1 MPASGA
7 GEVDVAVRDGQAL
20 ASMLDEVIAV
30 YRAVFCAPPY
40 HEDDRRVAEFI
51 ERLGQDAQRPR
62 FTAWTATTRRTGQL
76 VGFATAWPT
85 PQPFPTGR
93 AYDKVAHQLFPR
105 RLRDWLVGALEVD
118 ELAVLPAAQGQ
129 GIGTRLLNAASKATP
144 DRRAWLLTWA
154 YAPGA
159 VRFYRRRGW
168 HQITDPPPGSS
179 GVVVFL
185 SPDHP
190 GAIAHPSSF
199 PAP

>member
-51 ERLGQDAQRPR
+51 ERLGQEPNDRGSRPGPPPRATPVNWWGSPPPGPLPSRFPPDAP
-62 FTAWTATTRRTGQL
+62 TTRS
-76 VGFATAWPT
+76 PT
-85 PQPFPTGR
+85 NSSHGGSAPG
-93 AYDKVAHQLFPR
+93 
-105 RLRDWLVGALEVD
+105 WWGALEVD

-129 GIGTRLLNAASKATP
+129 GIDTRLLDSVCQAAP

-154 YAPGA
+154 YAPDA

-168 HQITDPPPGSS
+168 HQITNPPPNSA

-185 SPDHP
+185 PPDHP
-190 GAIAHPSSF
+190 GATAHPSPST
-199 PAP
+199 AP